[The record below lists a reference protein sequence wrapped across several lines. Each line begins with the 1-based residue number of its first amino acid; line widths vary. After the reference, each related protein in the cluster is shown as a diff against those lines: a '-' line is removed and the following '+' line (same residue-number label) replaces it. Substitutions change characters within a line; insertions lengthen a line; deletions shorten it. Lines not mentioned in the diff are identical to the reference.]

1 MSDGGKVVFVV
12 GEANGGFG
20 KEVGAPTGVVATR
33 LGTLEGSQSLR
44 GRVRKKSNIK
54 NS

>member
-1 MSDGGKVVFVV
+1 MSDHGGVVFVV
-12 GEANGGFG
+12 GEIDRGFG
-20 KEVGAPTGVVATR
+20 REVGAPTGVVATR

-54 NS
+54 NN